1 MKTIKQWFE
10 TFEDAKIRKR
20 ALENTLKED
29 IKWEAKDLTEAIY
42 SAFIWSKAKEG
53 FDFWLEV
60 KNHDNPASVKFDEV
74 KHLIKND

>member
-10 TFEDAKIRKR
+10 TFEDAEIRKR
-20 ALENTLKED
+20 ALRNADAKYQYDAEET
-29 IKWEAKDLTEAIY
+29 IKQAILGG
-42 SAFIWSKAKEG
+42 FNWNDTDEG
-53 FDFWLEV
+53 IEFWAYI